1 MSFDFNSFAQMFH
14 NNTGNLIGFGQMIA
28 QLAGITHQD
37 PATQAAHTANINRL
51 LTIAE
56 TVTGTLATA
65 APLLGA
71 SGAAVASGAGVVN
84 DLAGV
89 IGQVVN
95 SPVVPAPTAT

>member
-1 MSFDFNSFAQMFH
+1 MNFNDFAQMFH

-56 TVTGTLATA
+56 TVAGTMA
-65 APLLGA
+65 AVAPMFGA
-71 SGAAVASGAGVVN
+71 SGAAMSAGAGVVT
-84 DLAGV
+84 DLAGIV
-89 IGQVVN
+89 GQVVN